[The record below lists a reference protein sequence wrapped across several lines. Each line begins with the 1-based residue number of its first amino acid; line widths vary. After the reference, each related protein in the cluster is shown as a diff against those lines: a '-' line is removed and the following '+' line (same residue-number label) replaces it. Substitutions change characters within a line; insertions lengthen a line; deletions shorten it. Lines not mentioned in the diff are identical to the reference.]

1 MRRPR
6 QGVPIA
12 VVIRCRS
19 PLNCFPRQSCLD
31 MRVFRDVVWVVKINE
46 AAVES
51 WKVHGNNA
59 EN

>member
-1 MRRPR
+1 
-6 QGVPIA
+6 
-12 VVIRCRS
+12 
-19 PLNCFPRQSCLD
+19 LD